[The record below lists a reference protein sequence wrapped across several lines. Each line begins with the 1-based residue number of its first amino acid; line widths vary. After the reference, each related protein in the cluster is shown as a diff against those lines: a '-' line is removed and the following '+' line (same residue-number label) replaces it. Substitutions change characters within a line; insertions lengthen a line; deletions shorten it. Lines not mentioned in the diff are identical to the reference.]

1 MIPRAL
7 PVDDDQLEHL
17 VPGERLD
24 RAGRDLALEGLVG
37 ADQQLLAGLAA
48 GVERAGHLY
57 AAERAV
63 VQQAAVLPGERDA
76 LGDALVDDVGADLGQ
91 AVDVRLAG
99 AVVAALDRVVEET
112 VDRVAVLL
120 VVLGGVD
127 PALRGDRV
135 RATRGV
141 LVAEGLHVVAG
152 LAERGRRRGAG
163 QAGADDDDVDSLR
176 RLDGLT
182 SRASNL
188 RFCQRSAIGPV
199 GRLGVDDRLAGGVV
213 AGGVVGHLGR
223 GVLGARPRPW
233 WCPAFRSSWDPLTSR

>member
-1 MIPRAL
+1 M
-7 PVDDDQLEHL
+7 
-17 VPGERLD
+17 PGEGLD
-24 RAGRDLALEGLVG
+24 RPGRDLALEGLVG
-37 ADQQLLAGLAA
+37 ADQQLLAGLATR
-48 GVERAGHLY
+48 VERAGHLY

-76 LGDALVDDVGADLGQ
+76 LGDALVDDVGAHLGQ

-99 AVVAALDRVVEET
+99 AVVAALDGVVEET

-135 RATRGV
+135 RTTRGV

-163 QAGADDDDVDSLR
+163 QTGADDDDAQLAAVGRVDQP
-176 RLDGLT
+176 GLEL
-182 SRASNL
+182 AVL
-188 RFCQRSAIGPV
+188 PAV
-199 GRLGVDDRLAGGVV
+199 GDRTGRRLGVRDRLAGGVV
-213 AGGVVGHLGR
+213 ADGVVGHLGR
-223 GVLGARPRPW
+223 GVLGGLGGRGGVRH
-233 WCPAFRSSWDPLTSR
+233 FVVHGDPFTSR